1 MLAVKTANILQMTPS
16 DAFSCMKIIVF
27 GFEFHEIGSQSVHTN
42 PIISWLTGGLR
53 QQTSLGLTWNMKYT

>member
-27 GFEFHEIGSQSVHTN
+27 GFEFHEIGS
-42 PIISWLTGGLR
+42 
-53 QQTSLGLTWNMKYT
+53 